1 MADRQQNLYGLLIK
15 DPRRIFVIAEAGIN
29 DGGNKERAL
38 ALVRAAKWT
47 GADAVKFRAFK
58 ADRLPTRPAVL
69 GHTKDQSSLEE
80 PYKLE
85 LTPETFRA
93 VHKESQRLDIEF
105 IATPFDEESSD
116 FLDELGVNAFKIA
129 PRDIARRQLIDHVA
143 RKRKPVLLFT
153 GMCSAEQIE
162 KAIGWMRTQSND
174 QIVLLHCVSSNPA
187 KMEELNLKSVQCL
200 HGRFGLPVGFSDHSA
215 SILGSIVATSLGAQV
230 IERHFTIES
239 RADATDHMVSMDA
252 KQLKLHIEE
261 LRTIGTMLG
270 ERSQFALET
279 ENSDNIASRRA
290 LRRPI
295 PPSDTVSSGTGAK
308 HRLAARASAAA
319 QKK

>member
-58 ADRLPTRPAVL
+58 ADRLPTRAVL
-69 GHTKDQSSLEE
+69 GHTKDQSSLQE

-93 VHKESQRLDIEF
+93 VHKESERLGIEF
-105 IATPFDEESSD
+105 IATPFDEESAD

-129 PRDIARRQLIDHVA
+129 RRQLIEHVA

-174 QIVLLHCVSSNPA
+174 QIVLLHCVPSNSA
-187 KMEELNLKSVQCL
+187 KTEELNLKSVQCL

-239 RADATDHMVSMDA
+239 RADATGHMVSMDA

-270 ERSQFALET
+270 ERSQFSLET
-279 ENSDNIASRRA
+279 ENSDNITARRA

-295 PPSDTVSSGTGAK
+295 PPSDTASPGTGSK
-308 HRLAARASAAA
+308 HRLTARASAAT